1 MVPKE
6 VVAVGNWIQ
15 PRSGIVRS
23 RAVRVHLKANP
34 NPPGANL
41 MHLNRLSRVP
51 VFILALATAGVSG
64 CEETGDSTPASP
76 QTPPAGGAQSAYGK
90 AQERADRL
98 KDQIDDYQQQVIRQ
112 ADSVFDSSAPRV
124 GEGGVE
130 SIPVD

>member
-1 MVPKE
+1 
-6 VVAVGNWIQ
+6 
-15 PRSGIVRS
+15 
-23 RAVRVHLKANP
+23 
-34 NPPGANL
+34 

-51 VFILALATAGVSG
+51 VFILALATAGVAG
-64 CEETGDSTPASP
+64 CEETGDSTTTSP

-130 SIPVD
+130 STPGD